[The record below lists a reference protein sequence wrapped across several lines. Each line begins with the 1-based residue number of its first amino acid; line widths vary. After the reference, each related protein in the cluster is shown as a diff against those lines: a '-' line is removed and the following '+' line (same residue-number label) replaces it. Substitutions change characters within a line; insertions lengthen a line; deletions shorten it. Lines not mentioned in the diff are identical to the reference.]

1 MIFFGFLSLSISS
14 KQKKHCLLN
23 IIFYWICVFLFSIK
37 IYIGLEKTIMYNV
50 YNNNIKNLNKTDNYS
65 WFAKSN
71 ILAVYVLSLFS
82 SFGFAF
88 EQVSGV
94 LTLQNLCTKTFKWWF
109 ERISCKKKQCLKK
122 VLSLFLCLWK
132 PTLMW
137 YNMFLYGKS
146 LLFFIFQKTSCFC
159 LFAKLTCTRLLFLKQ
174 YKMKN

>member
-1 MIFFGFLSLSISS
+1 MIFFWFLSHSISS

-109 ERISCKKKQCLKK
+109 ERISCKKKTVSEKGLVAVLVSLKTNIDVIQHVFVRK
-122 VLSLFLCLWK
+122 IFIVFYFSKNILFLFVCQAYVYEVIVL
-132 PTLMW
+132 
-137 YNMFLYGKS
+137 
-146 LLFFIFQKTSCFC
+146 KTI
-159 LFAKLTCTRLLFLKQ
+159 
-174 YKMKN
+174 